1 MKMKSK
7 TTRNIIRYAFW
18 LFFLAIMVFVFWNSA
33 QTADQSNE
41 TSVSFTEK
49 VLTLIWPSFTEK
61 VEAEKQSI
69 LASLQFFVRKS
80 AHFSVYCA
88 LGVSCASALS
98 TYRFKTKNK
107 AISAVLICLVYAISD
122 EVHQLFV
129 PGRAGRI
136 TDVMIDLSGS
146 VLGVMLVLGIVSVY
160 RKSQLKK
167 KNKGEYPVKKRELV
181 EKLSQLIDS
190 MNHLQQQLSL
200 LQKENDELRAELEE
214 LRSKPVKIE
223 TAEEV
228 PMSASIETKTQTET
242 EPKGFTVKEIDTAEL
257 EEPQLIQCKSISE
270 PVQEAQPQT
279 EYKKEEAACKP
290 PINTE
295 PVVLSDENMEYGSIA
310 IGTIVQESIKY
321 ANIISSSDSSSKK
334 ELLNLIMGKG
344 EVAKAEIFS
353 IVESDSSADVKRELM
368 DSQVSEAVDYFKSVA
383 GQI

>member
-1 MKMKSK
+1 MKSK

-18 LFFLAIMVFVFWNSA
+18 LLSLAIMVFIFLNSA

-49 VLTLIWPSFTEK
+49 VLTLIWPSFDEK

-69 LASLQFFVRKS
+69 LASLQFFVRKF
-80 AHFSVYCA
+80 AHFSVYCV

-107 AISAVLICLVYAISD
+107 MISAVLICLAYAISD
-122 EVHQLFV
+122 EVHQVFV
-129 PGRAGRI
+129 PGRAGRV
-136 TDVMIDLSGS
+136 TDVLIDLAGAI
-146 VLGVMLVLGIVSVY
+146 LGIILTLGIVALY
-160 RKSQLKK
+160 RKSRQKK
-167 KNKGEYPVKKRELV
+167 IEKGEYPVKKRELIK
-181 EKLSQLIDS
+181 KLNQLIDS
-190 MNHLQQQLSL
+190 MNSLQRELSVVK
-200 LQKENDELRAELEE
+200 KENEELKAELEE
-214 LRSKPVKIE
+214 LRSKPVRTEISVVADTQPAIE
-223 TAEEV
+223 
-228 PMSASIETKTQTET
+228 S
-242 EPKGFTVKEIDTAEL
+242 KGFTVKDIDLSETPKTVVADTESV
-257 EEPQLIQCKSISE
+257 EETEEKVVE
-270 PVQEAQPQT
+270 NRQPLP
-279 EYKKEEAACKP
+279 E
-290 PINTE
+290 NTQ

-321 ANIISSSDSSSKK
+321 ANIISASDSSSKK

-353 IVESDSSADVKRELM
+353 IVESDSPADVKRELM